1 MTVENNA
8 NEMNLDQE
16 IGAVRR
22 LLEKVKSRVAEGKS
36 KVSDYE
42 KQIDE
47 INADLAS
54 SGESLKNVKNSLP
67 VGILMKAKMK
77 GGISAEEARD
87 MAGAFDYYAN
97 TVTHIASEEQRRVE
111 VQESLSKAV
120 DTVTKREFVQ
130 ERIEDLLDAV
140 GDMD

>member
-8 NEMNLDQE
+8 NEMNLGQE

-22 LLEKVKSRVAEGKS
+22 LLEKVKSRVAEGRY

-42 KQIDE
+42 KQIGE
-47 INADLAS
+47 IDIDLTS
-54 SGESLKNVKNSLP
+54 SGENLKNIKKSLS
-67 VGILMKAKMK
+67 VGNLIRAKM
-77 GGISAEEARD
+77 GRGISAEDAHST
-87 MAGAFDYYAN
+87 ALTFGCYAD
-97 TVTHIASEEQRRVE
+97 TVNHIASEEQRRAE
-111 VQESLSKAV
+111 VQKNLSKAI

-130 ERIEDLLDAV
+130 ERIEELLDAV

>member
-8 NEMNLDQE
+8 NEMNLEQE
-16 IGAVRR
+16 ISAVRR
-22 LLEKVKSRVAEGKS
+22 LLEKVKSRVAEGKC

-47 INADLAS
+47 IDINLTS
-54 SGESLKNVKNSLP
+54 SGEDLKNVKKSFS
-67 VGILMKAKMK
+67 VGNLIKAKMR
-77 GGISAEEARD
+77 GGISAEEARSTAD
-87 MAGAFDYYAN
+87 AFGYYAD
-97 TVTHIASEEQRRVE
+97 TVTYIASEEQRRVE
-111 VQESLSKAV
+111 VKANLSKAI

>member
-42 KQIDE
+42 MKIDE
-47 INADLAS
+47 INTDLTI
-54 SGESLKNVKNSLP
+54 SGENLKNVKNSFS
-67 VGILMKAKMK
+67 VGSLMKAKMK
-77 GGISAEEARD
+77 SGISAEEARD
-87 MAGAFDYYAN
+87 MAAAWNYYAE
-97 TVTHIASEEQRRVE
+97 TVTHISSKEQLRVE
-111 VQESLSKAV
+111 LQESLAKAN

>member
-42 KQIDE
+42 KQIDA

-54 SGESLKNVKNSLP
+54 SGESLKNVKNSFSI
-67 VGILMKAKMK
+67 GSLMKAKMK

-87 MAGAFDYYAN
+87 MAGAFGYYAD
-97 TVTHIASEEQRRVE
+97 TVTHIANEEQRRVE
-111 VQESLSKAV
+111 VQESLSKAI

-130 ERIEDLLDAV
+130 ERIENLLDAV

>member
-8 NEMNLDQE
+8 NEMNLAQE

-22 LLEKVKSRVAEGKS
+22 LLEKVKSRVAEGRC

-47 INADLAS
+47 IDIDLTS
-54 SGESLKNVKNSLP
+54 SGENLKNIKKSFS
-67 VGILMKAKMK
+67 VGNLIKAKMRR
-77 GGISAEEARD
+77 GISAEEARST
-87 MAGAFDYYAN
+87 ASAFGYYAD
-97 TVTHIASEEQRRVE
+97 TVIHIASEEQRLVE
-111 VQESLSKAV
+111 VQENLSKAI

-130 ERIEDLLDAV
+130 ERIEELLDAV